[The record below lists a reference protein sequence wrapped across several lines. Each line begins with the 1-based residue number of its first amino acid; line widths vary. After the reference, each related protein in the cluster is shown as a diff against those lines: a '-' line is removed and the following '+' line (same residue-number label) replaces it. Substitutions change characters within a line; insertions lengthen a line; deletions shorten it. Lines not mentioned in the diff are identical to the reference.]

1 MFRCFFLNRKWFF
14 WSMYGTTAVVAVN
27 WFRVG
32 IDVELN
38 YWNGHFYDLIQE
50 ALVSPNAVKFVDF
63 RNVIFDFF
71 KITTMYV
78 VISVVVDYFVRHWI
92 FRWRCAMNEHYTK
105 HWPLIR
111 QIEGASQRIQE
122 DTMRFAKL
130 VEDLGISILRNFMT
144 LATFIPLLWE
154 LSKHV
159 KVIPFFGEVE
169 HSMVIVAV
177 VSSFGGIAFLMFIG
191 RKLPAYEYNNQKVE
205 AAFRK
210 ELVLGEDDESRATP
224 KGLKELFDDVR
235 HNYFSMYRAYLW
247 FDSCSS
253 AYSKYSELTVYI
265 FMSPTILQAA
275 ITLGVLKQ
283 ITSSY
288 SKVES
293 SLRFLIRRWSSCVE
307 LMSIYKRLRAFEM
320 QIEIFSLEENSNLT
334 LKGKKI

>member
-1 MFRCFFLNRKWFF
+1 MFHCFFLNKKWFF
-14 WSMYGTTAVVAVN
+14 WSVYGTTAVVMVN

-38 YWNGHFYDLIQE
+38 YWNGHFYDLIQQ
-50 ALVSPNAVKFVDF
+50 ALVSPNAVAFVDF
-63 RNVIFDFF
+63 RNVILDFF
-71 KITTMYV
+71 KITTAYV

-105 HWPLIR
+105 HWPFIR

-144 LATFIPLLWE
+144 LATFTPLLWE

-159 KVIPFFGEVE
+159 KVIPFFGEVK
-169 HSMVIVAV
+169 HSMVVVAV

-191 RKLPAYEYNNQKVE
+191 RKLPAYEYNNQRVE
-205 AAFRK
+205 AAYRK
-210 ELVLGEDDESRATP
+210 ELVLGEDNIDKATP
-224 KGLKELFDDVR
+224 HSLRELFEDVR

-307 LMSIYKRLRAFEM
+307 LMSIYKRLRAFES
-320 QIEIFSLEENSNLT
+320 QIESFSKQEDLQTT
-334 LKGKKI
+334 L

>member
-1 MFRCFFLNRKWFF
+1 MFRCFYLNKKWVF
-14 WSMYGTTAVVAVN
+14 WSVYGTTAVVLIN
-27 WFRVG
+27 WLRVG
-32 IDVELN
+32 VDVELN
-38 YWNGHFYDLIQE
+38 YWNGEFYDLIQA
-50 ALVSPNAVKFVDF
+50 ALVAPNTVSINDF
-63 RNVIFDFF
+63 KNTAIDFF
-71 KITTMYV
+71 KLTSIYV

-92 FRWRCAMNEHYTK
+92 FRWRCAMNEHYMS
-105 HWPLIR
+105 HWSLIR
-111 QIEGASQRIQE
+111 HIEGSSQRIQE

-154 LSKHV
+154 LSKKV

-177 VSSFGGIAFLMFIG
+177 ISSFGGMAFLMYVG
-191 RKLPAYEYNNQKVE
+191 RKLPGLEYNNQRVE
-205 AAFRK
+205 AAYRK
-210 ELVLGEDDESRATP
+210 ELVLGEDNVDKAAPQTV
-224 KGLKELFDDVR
+224 KALFNDVR
-235 HNYFSMYRAYLW
+235 HNYFNMYRGYLM
-247 FDSCSS
+247 FDSFSS
-253 AYSKYSELTVYI
+253 AYGKYSELTVYI

-307 LMSIYKRLRAFEM
+307 LMSIYKRLRAFES
-320 QIEIFSLEENSNLT
+320 QIDAAAFGQKVTIIKL
-334 LKGKKI
+334 